1 MKYTYIGS
9 HPKLQSKTAIG
20 RYVVGRSP
28 NGKYTSRRFMVQV
41 DQRPCT
47 IKGVRWAYGWHE
59 SPRKDWRAK
68 L

>member
-20 RYVVGRSP
+20 RYVG
-28 NGKYTSRRFMVQV
+28 NKFMVQV

-68 L
+68 V